1 MKPEIRRPANQSR
14 AKLQDEV
21 ARLTA
26 LVEEM
31 KARLERLEGRT
42 PDIDPG
48 TGNAH
53 SRRDLLKLAGAAA
66 VGAAGAI
73 VLRGVPAA
81 AATGDPILMGP
92 DNSPGVTTNI

>member
-1 MKPEIRRPANQSR
+1 MKPEIRRSASQSS

-21 ARLTA
+21 AQLTA

-31 KARLERLEGRT
+31 KARLERLEGGT

-48 TGNAH
+48 NGNAH
-53 SRRDLLKLAGAAA
+53 CRRDLLKLAGAAA
-66 VGAAGAI
+66 VGAAGAT

-81 AATGDPILMGP
+81 AATGRSDSDGP
-92 DNSPGVTTNI
+92 HQ